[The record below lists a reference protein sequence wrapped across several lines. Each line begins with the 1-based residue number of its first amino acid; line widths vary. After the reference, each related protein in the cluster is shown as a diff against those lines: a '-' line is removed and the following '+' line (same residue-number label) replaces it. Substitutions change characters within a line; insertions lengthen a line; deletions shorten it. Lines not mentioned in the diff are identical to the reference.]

1 MSWRGWGK
9 KSVRPVLKPLSQREF
24 VALNAMLFATVA
36 LSIDAMLP
44 ALPAIAAALSPDAP
58 NLAQLVVTS
67 FVLGMG
73 IGTLISGPLSD
84 AFGRKP
90 VLIGC
95 ATLYLLATAL
105 CFVAPSLETLLIA
118 RVLQGAGAAGPR
130 AVGTAMIRDLFK
142 GRDMAKIVSFVM
154 MIFTLV
160 PAVAPLLGKGVML
173 VAGWRDIFLV
183 FMVFALAVNLWLGL
197 RQPETLAPPARRPL
211 STGLLWAAAKELA
224 RHRVALIST
233 ACQTLTSACL
243 FATLSSIQGI
253 FEQYFNRAAGF
264 PLWFTLIALCAI
276 SGSFVN
282 SRIVVMVGMRRVL
295 VATYVIQVALTL
307 VILTAL
313 ASGTLGALAFPAFLI
328 WAIGIFAMMGLT
340 MGNLNALAMENLGH
354 IAGFASS
361 LITAISTVASVLL
374 AIPVGQAFNGTPI
387 PLLGGVMVFS
397 SLALILI
404 LQVGNRAQ

>member
-1 MSWRGWGK
+1 
-9 KSVRPVLKPLSQREF
+9 
-24 VALNAMLFATVA
+24 MLFATVA

-105 CFVAPSLETLLIA
+105 CFLAPSLETLLIA

-160 PAVAPLLGKGVML
+160 PAVAP
-173 VAGWRDIFLV
+173 
-183 FMVFALAVNLWLGL
+183 
-197 RQPETLAPPARRPL
+197 
-211 STGLLWAAAKELA
+211 
-224 RHRVALIST
+224 
-233 ACQTLTSACL
+233 
-243 FATLSSIQGI
+243 
-253 FEQYFNRAAGF
+253 
-264 PLWFTLIALCAI
+264 
-276 SGSFVN
+276 
-282 SRIVVMVGMRRVL
+282 
-295 VATYVIQVALTL
+295 
-307 VILTAL
+307 
-313 ASGTLGALAFPAFLI
+313 
-328 WAIGIFAMMGLT
+328 
-340 MGNLNALAMENLGH
+340 
-354 IAGFASS
+354 
-361 LITAISTVASVLL
+361 
-374 AIPVGQAFNGTPI
+374 
-387 PLLGGVMVFS
+387 
-397 SLALILI
+397 
-404 LQVGNRAQ
+404 